1 MIIKRLKAKN
11 FRNVKEAN
19 IEFSDGVNL
28 LLGKNAQGKTNIIES
43 IYIFS
48 RGRSFRH
55 ADDKSLIRFG
65 EQGFSIGIEY
75 ESATGKGT
83 LEYSLYGKERRR
95 MKNGYKIDKISEMIG
110 SFNAVLFYPDDLSL
124 VKGSPEER
132 RLFLNVAISQCSPL
146 YIGAYADYKK
156 ALDNRNCLLKSAS
169 KGMYVDESELS
180 AWSEL
185 MATHASFIYVER
197 MKYIKKLEV
206 YAKRV
211 VEDISEGRET
221 LTLSY
226 ESDLSEDIS
235 EDRDRVKEEY
245 LKIFSEGIMKERL
258 AGVSLYGPHRDDM
271 EIRINGTDARSF
283 ASQGQ
288 QRSIVLAL
296 KLAEGE
302 VSRDVNGEYPVFLLD
317 DVLSELD
324 EGRQRYIL
332 SGLSSRQIIIS
343 ACQDDANVIKA
354 DKIIEVKDGEYTPCT
369 FT

>member
-1 MIIKRLKAKN
+1 MIIKRLRAKN
-11 FRNVKEAN
+11 FRNVREAD

-28 LLGKNAQGKTNIIES
+28 LLGKNAQGKTNIIEC
-43 IYIFS
+43 IYMFS

-55 ADDKSLIRFG
+55 ADDKNLIRFG
-65 EQGFSIGIEY
+65 EDGFNIGIDY
-75 ESATGKGT
+75 VSAAGKGT
-83 LEYSLYGKERRR
+83 LGYSLFGKERRR
-95 MKNGYKIDKISEMIG
+95 TKNGYKISKISEMIG

-156 ALDNRNCLLKSAS
+156 ALDNRNCILKLAS

-185 MATHASFIYVER
+185 MATHAAFIYLER

-211 VEDISEGRET
+211 VEDISGGKET

-226 ESDLSEDIS
+226 ESDIHSEIS
-235 EDRDRVKEEY
+235 DEEAVRAEY
-245 LKIFSEGIMKERL
+245 KRIFSEEIMRERL
-258 AGVSLYGPHRDDM
+258 AGVSLFGPHRDDM
-271 EIRINGTDARSF
+271 EIKINGTDARAY

-302 VSRDVNGEYPVFLLD
+302 VSRDINGEYPVFLLD

-324 EGRQRYIL
+324 EGRQRYII
-332 SGLSSRQIIIS
+332 SGLSGKQIIIS
-343 ACQDDANVIKA
+343 ACQDDVGVIKA
-354 DKIIEVKDGEYTPCT
+354 DKIIEVKDGEYKPCT

>member
-11 FRNVKEAN
+11 FRNIKNAD
-19 IEFSDGVNL
+19 IEFSENVNL

-43 IYIFS
+43 IYMFS

-55 ADDKSLIRFG
+55 ADDKSLVRFG
-65 EQGFSIGIEY
+65 EEGFSIGIEY
-75 ESATGKGT
+75 VSKRGKET
-83 LEYSLYGKERRR
+83 LEYALYGRERKRL
-95 MKNGYKIDKISEMIG
+95 KNGYKIEKISEMIG
-110 SFNAVLFYPDDLSL
+110 SFGAVLFYPDDLSL

-132 RLFLNVAISQCSPL
+132 RMFLNVAISQCSPL

-156 ALDNRNCLLKSAS
+156 ALENRNCLLKLAS
-169 KGMYVDESELS
+169 KGLFVDESELS

-185 MATHASFIYVER
+185 MAEHASYIYKER
-197 MKYIKKLEV
+197 IEYIKKLEV

-211 VEDISEGRET
+211 VNDISGGKES
-221 LTLSY
+221 LSLSY
-226 ESDLSEDIS
+226 ESDIEGELT
-235 EDRDRVKEEY
+235 DREEIKREY
-245 LKIFSEGIMKERL
+245 KRIFSSEIMRERM
-258 AGVSLYGPHRDDM
+258 AGVSLFGPHRDDI
-271 EIRINGTDARSF
+271 EIKINDIDARAY

-288 QRSIVLAL
+288 QRSIVLSL

-324 EGRQRYIL
+324 EGRQKYIL
-332 SGLSSRQIIIS
+332 SGLSGRQIIIS